1 MDNKTTFEK
10 YNPDVAGLV
19 TKEVNGLTL
28 VWSEQLER
36 FTLPVPDRSP
46 FQIIFD
52 EFSGK
57 LIQVENADFIYR
69 DRTAQAPDGT
79 SIREQVFI
87 GRIPKKRPGAQ
98 DVEFEEVVVP
108 DAEVLKK
115 LIESRK
121 LQIKRAFLD
130 NLLAV
135 NSAFLVGSLI
145 SVGFFFWYFIG
156 SLEVWAVALSTGAA
170 PALGE
175 VGYVLI
181 WAIGIIVLG
190 FVAKYT
196 LPALFRRGSSVAFES
211 FQAPEKE
218 AQTTNINVNVNQG
231 SRTGGSNGAQS
242 YVDNRQ
248 I

>member
-28 VWSEQLER
+28 VWSEHLER

-52 EFSGK
+52 ELSGK

-115 LIESRK
+115 VIEARK
-121 LQIKRAFLD
+121 LELKRAFLD

-135 NSAFLVGSLI
+135 NSAFLFGSII
-145 SVGFFFWYFIG
+145 SVGFFFWYLIG